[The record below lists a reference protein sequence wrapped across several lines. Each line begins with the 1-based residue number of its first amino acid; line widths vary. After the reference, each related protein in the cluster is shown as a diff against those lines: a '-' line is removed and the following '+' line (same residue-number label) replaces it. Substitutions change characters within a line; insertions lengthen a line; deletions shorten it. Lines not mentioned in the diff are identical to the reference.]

1 MKKQLIVQLH
11 GAFESMLQK
20 KEGAEFWYFPILYFT
35 KIPLPIHILTWLS
48 FALFLI
54 FLRKRAFKKE
64 IWLNLNPLDLFLFI
78 FVAFYSY
85 KSISSNLNIGLRHF
99 MPVVF
104 AVSVLT
110 ARGTAV
116 FWNEKIFKKIKMAHL
131 AFLLLTIVF
140 ISTII
145 SFPHYLSYYNILAGG
160 TNNGYKIATD
170 SNHDWGQDIKR
181 LGKWVSDNNIEKIYT
196 HLFSANK
203 LDYYLNDKN
212 KWFNLEY
219 DDLPPS
225 GSYLAVSAQELQNNI
240 YGAVRNANPILIHK
254 LSLKN

>member
-1 MKKQLIVQLH
+1 
-11 GAFESMLQK
+11 
-20 KEGAEFWYFPILYFT
+20 
-35 KIPLPIHILTWLS
+35 
-48 FALFLI
+48 
-54 FLRKRAFKKE
+54 
-64 IWLNLNPLDLFLFI
+64 
-78 FVAFYSY
+78 
-85 KSISSNLNIGLRHF
+85 
-99 MPVVF
+99 
-104 AVSVLT
+104 
-110 ARGTAV
+110 
-116 FWNEKIFKKIKMAHL
+116 MAHI
-131 AFLLLTIVF
+131 ASTLLTIIL

-240 YGAVRNANPILIHK
+240 YDRNLPEIK
-254 LSLKN
+254 KYSQLKNNLVARAGKSIFIFKIP